1 MTREWSCRVLRAGLS
16 TISRSDAKT
25 AQVDCET
32 RRHVQESSNR
42 DAIIDDKLAR
52 DGDAPLAG
60 RYLRAARMRDLRAD
74 LAASTQATTAHGRLM
89 MAGSDLRDEIPRL
102 EERIE
107 DLAEAIARSRRLLQI
122 SKIAIAVAAIWILAT
137 IAGAIGFD
145 PAAIISAMA
154 AMIGGVVLFGST
166 TTTLKQTSA
175 AMKEAE
181 AQRAEL
187 IGKIELRVVGESRTE
202 HH

>member
-1 MTREWSCRVLRAGLS
+1 
-16 TISRSDAKT
+16 
-25 AQVDCET
+25 
-32 RRHVQESSNR
+32 
-42 DAIIDDKLAR
+42 
-52 DGDAPLAG
+52 
-60 RYLRAARMRDLRAD
+60 
-74 LAASTQATTAHGRLM
+74 M

>member
-1 MTREWSCRVLRAGLS
+1 
-16 TISRSDAKT
+16 
-25 AQVDCET
+25 
-32 RRHVQESSNR
+32 
-42 DAIIDDKLAR
+42 
-52 DGDAPLAG
+52 
-60 RYLRAARMRDLRAD
+60 MRDLRAD
-74 LAASTQATTAHGRLM
+74 LAASTRATTAHGRLM